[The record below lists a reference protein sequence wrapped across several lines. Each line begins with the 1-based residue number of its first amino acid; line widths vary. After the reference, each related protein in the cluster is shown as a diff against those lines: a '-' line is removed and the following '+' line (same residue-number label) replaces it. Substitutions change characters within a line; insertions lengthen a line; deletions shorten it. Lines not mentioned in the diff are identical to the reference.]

1 MNRFQKFILH
11 PVTVMGLAC
20 WGSFLLWFFTSYEF
34 LARYQMRTKADP
46 WVGFQICLAA
56 TVCFS
61 IGYFIQSSLRAPNR
75 QPLPVDPN
83 VLRRQTLWLILVG
96 MGAQGLI
103 MAGMVASGGL
113 GALTDSISGLNR
125 GFSIPGVTTLV
136 HLLTALPPLGAA
148 IAMLALH
155 LNGMRVFRYFLVF
168 TVISFF
174 LCLCRAA
181 LMGERI
187 AILIPMLAMGV
198 VIAAMLKKKATI
210 KIVTFSILVPACVFF
225 VFVGS
230 EGLRSYRVK
239 AEYYGLQQ
247 SQVEYGSD
255 RLLLYY
261 TTSVNA
267 GIAEMQLLQDSG
279 ISSTL
284 FSATMNPLWQI
295 LRKLGLNIVTEGYTS
310 SAKYE
315 ILWQEGSRLK
325 EFTNTWGFETPF
337 GEGRI
342 AGAFFWMIWG
352 GIFGWFYRCM
362 TSPNAT
368 VFDYAAYGILC
379 AGVID
384 SSRVLMLGMVHILIP
399 FFLILGLKLLNQ
411 KNYERSARIAARRA
425 QAAQ

>member
-1 MNRFQKFILH
+1 MNRFQKIALH
-11 PVTVMGLAC
+11 PVTVMGLSC
-20 WGSFLLWFFTSYEF
+20 WGSFLLWLFTSYEF
-34 LARYQMRTKADP
+34 LARYKIRTKADP

-56 TVCFS
+56 TVCFAV
-61 IGYFIQSSLRAPNR
+61 GYLLQRALREPNR
-75 QPLPVDPN
+75 RPLPVDPN
-83 VLRRQTLWLILVG
+83 ILRRQVLWLIVIG
-96 MGAQGLI
+96 VAAQGLI
-103 MAGMVASGGL
+103 MAGMVVSGGL
-113 GALTDSISGLNR
+113 GALADSISGLNR

-148 IAMLALH
+148 ITMLALH
-155 LNGMRVFRYFLVF
+155 LKGMRVFRFFLVF
-168 TVISFF
+168 TVASFL
-174 LCLCRAA
+174 LCLFRAA

-187 AILIPMLAMGV
+187 AILIPLLAMGV
-198 VIAAMLKKKATI
+198 VIAAMLKQKATI
-210 KIVTFSILVPACVFF
+210 KIVTFSVLIPVCVFF

-261 TTSVNA
+261 TTSVNS

-279 ISSTL
+279 ISATL
-284 FSATMNPLWQI
+284 FSATLNPLWQI

-315 ILWQEGSRLK
+315 ILWQEGSRLP

-342 AGAFFWMIWG
+342 AGAFFWAIWG

-379 AGVID
+379 AGIVD

-399 FFLILGLKLLNQ
+399 FFLIIGLKILNQ
-411 KNYERSARIAARRA
+411 KNYERSLRIAARRA
-425 QAAQ
+425 QAAK